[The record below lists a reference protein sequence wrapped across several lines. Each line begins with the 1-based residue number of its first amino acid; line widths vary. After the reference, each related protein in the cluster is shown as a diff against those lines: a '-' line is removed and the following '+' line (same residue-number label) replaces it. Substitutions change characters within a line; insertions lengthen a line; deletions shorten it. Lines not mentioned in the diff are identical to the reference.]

1 VNHAKRA
8 REVLDIEIEGL
19 RKVRNGLGVDFVRG
33 VKIMLDCLGR
43 GGKIV
48 VTGVGK
54 NYHVAQKI
62 SATLLS
68 TGSSGVV
75 LNPTQAM
82 HGDLGLLCRGDVLL
96 ALSYSG
102 ESEEILTLIP
112 IVKRAG
118 LRIVTITGERTS
130 SLARHSDAVIGA
142 TVTREACPF
151 NMAPTSSTTATM
163 AVGDAIAMVLL
174 EARGFRKEDYAKLH
188 PGGAI
193 GRTLLLRVSDIM
205 RTGERVAVVK
215 KDATVKDAILAMT
228 KARSGSAAV
237 VGKGNKLLGIVTDG
251 DLRRHLATDR
261 NLISRKVE
269 KIMTHSPV
277 TIRHDQ
283 LAIHVLRLFEEKSID
298 DVPVVDSRNRLVGA
312 IDIQDLP
319 KLKIL

>member
-1 VNHAKRA
+1 MDYIRRA
-8 REVLDIEIEGL
+8 REVIDIEIDGL
-19 RKVRNGLGVDFVRG
+19 RKARKGLDKEFDRG
-33 VKIMLDCLGR
+33 IRIMLDCLGR

-62 SATLLS
+62 SATLVS
-68 TGSSGVV
+68 TGSSGAV

-82 HGDLGLLCRGDVLL
+82 HGDLGLLSKYDVLL

-102 ESEEILTLIP
+102 ESEEILALIP

-118 LRIVTITGERTS
+118 LRIVTVTGNRKST
-130 SLARHSDAVIGA
+130 LARHSDAVVHAAVG
-142 TVTREACPF
+142 REACPF
-151 NMAPTSSTTATM
+151 NMAPTASTTATM

-193 GRTLLLRVSDIM
+193 GRTLLLRISDIM
-205 RTGERVAVVK
+205 RTGERVAAVK
-215 KDATVKDAILAMT
+215 KSATVEDAIFAMT
-228 KARSGSAAV
+228 RARSGSAAV
-237 VGKGNKLLGIVTDG
+237 VGSGNRLIGIVTDG
-251 DLRRHLATDR
+251 DLRRHMTTDR

-269 KIMTHSPV
+269 KIMTRSPV
-277 TIRHDQ
+277 TVCRDQ
-283 LAIHVLRLFEEKSID
+283 LAVHVLRLFEEKNID
-298 DVPVVDSRNRLVGA
+298 DVLVVDHRKRLVGA